1 MKPARALVFDLDG
14 TLIDSRWDI
23 AAACNFAL
31 TAAGREE
38 LPTAEISRHVGNGAR
53 ALLRGVL
60 GDEETSVDIEEL
72 LGYFQSYYLE
82 HPIDHNRL
90 MPGAR
95 ECLALRSQWKLALC
109 TNKPEHL
116 TVAVLRALGWTDAF
130 DVIVAPRK
138 GDPVKPHAAPLLRVA
153 EGLSVEPSQV
163 IMIGDGPQDVG
174 AGKAVGAYTIGV
186 KGGFVP
192 LARLVESGPD
202 VLLDSLEQLPLHLS
216 TI

>member
-1 MKPARALVFDLDG
+1 MKPARTLVFDLDG
-14 TLIDSRWDI
+14 TLIDSRRDI

-31 TAAGREE
+31 AAAGREE
-38 LPTAEISRHVGNGAR
+38 LPIAEITRHVGSGAR

-60 GDEETSVDIEEL
+60 GEEGESVDIEQL
-72 LGYFQSYYLE
+72 LGHFQSYYLR

-90 MPGAR
+90 MPGAL
-95 ECLALRSQWKLALC
+95 ECLALRTQWKLALC

-116 TVAVLRALGWTDAF
+116 TEAVLQALDWTEAF
-130 DVIVAPRK
+130 DVVVAPRK
-138 GDPVKPHAAPLLRVA
+138 GDQVKPHGDPLLRVA
-153 EGLSVEPSQV
+153 TGLSVAPSQV

-202 VLLDSLEQLPLHLS
+202 VLLDSLVELPLHLD
-216 TI
+216 TL